1 MPSKGLQG
9 ETPAMQG
16 HLKNST
22 PISTEGTFL
31 PDLKEIDGR
40 QAWSNDDSV
49 TIVLD
54 RFQEFC

>member
-1 MPSKGLQG
+1 
-9 ETPAMQG
+9 MQG

-22 PISTEGTFL
+22 PIITEGTFL

-40 QAWSNDDSV
+40 QAWSNDSV